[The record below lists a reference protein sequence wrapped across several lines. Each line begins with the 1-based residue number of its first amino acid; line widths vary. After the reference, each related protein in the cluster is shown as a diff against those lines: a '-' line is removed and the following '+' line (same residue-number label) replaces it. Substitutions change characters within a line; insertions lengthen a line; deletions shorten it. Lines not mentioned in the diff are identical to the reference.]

1 MAMTREPA
9 SHRAMPM
16 TFSKGVEERTE
27 EMERKKKKN
36 SLLAN
41 PIV

>member
-16 TFSKGVEERTE
+16 TFSKRVEEWME
-27 EMERKKKKN
+27 EKKKKKN